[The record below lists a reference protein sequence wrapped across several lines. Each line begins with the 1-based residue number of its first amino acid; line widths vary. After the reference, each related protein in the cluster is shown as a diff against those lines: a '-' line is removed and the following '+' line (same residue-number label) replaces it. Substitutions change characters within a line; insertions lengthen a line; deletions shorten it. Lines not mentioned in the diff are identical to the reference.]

1 MRREPLLT
9 RGFLLCALANFAQS
23 LSFNLYL
30 HLPGFLHQL
39 GAGEVQIGL
48 LTGATAAAAIAV
60 RPPLGRAI
68 DRGGRRPLVLAA
80 LAMNLV
86 VCLLYTTVHSLGPW
100 VVAVRVAH
108 GFAEATLFTALFVMA
123 ADLVPA
129 SRRTEGLA
137 LYSASGML
145 PISIGGLIG
154 DAILA
159 RASYHALFV
168 ASALAV
174 AVALLCA
181 LPLRDVPRVP
191 APGEPRRGFLHALV
205 QRDLAPLWFL
215 GVVFGLVLT
224 GVFTFVKR
232 FVMEEQV
239 ASVGT
244 FFSAYTG
251 AAIAVR
257 LVGGS
262 LPDRV
267 GPRRV
272 LLPALVTL
280 SAGFACLAVARDT
293 AEVLAAG
300 VLCGLGHGFTFPI
313 LSALAVTRAR
323 ESERGAAIA
332 ILTALPD
339 VGALLGAPSLGWI
352 IEARGF
358 GTMFAAAAG
367 LLLAGTASFAI
378 WDGRAQPDLERKGAS
393 AS

>member
-9 RGFLLCALANFAQS
+9 PAFGLCALANFTQS
-23 LSFNLYL
+23 LSFNVYL

-39 GAGEVQIGL
+39 GASEVQIGL
-48 LTGATAAAAIAV
+48 LFGATAAAAIAV

-68 DRGGRRPLVLAA
+68 DRGGRRRLALGAAA
-80 LAMNLV
+80 LNVV
-86 VCLLYTTVHSLGPW
+86 VCLLYLTVESLGPW
-100 VVAVRVAH
+100 IAAVRVAH
-108 GFAEATLFTALFVMA
+108 GFSEATLFTVLFVIA

-129 SRRTEGLA
+129 SRRVEGLA

-145 PISIGGLIG
+145 PIALGGLLG

-159 RASYHALFV
+159 RGSYDALFV
-168 ASALAV
+168 ASALLAAV
-174 AVALLCA
+174 SLALC
-181 LPLRDVPRVP
+181 LPLREPPRP
-191 APGEPRRGFLHALV
+191 APSSDAPRRRFRDALA

-215 GVVFGLVLT
+215 GIVFGVVLA

-244 FFSAYTG
+244 FFTAYTG

-262 LPDRV
+262 LPDRI
-267 GPRRV
+267 GAHRV
-272 LLPALVTL
+272 LLPALATL
-280 SAGFACLAVARDT
+280 AAGFACLAVADGAT
-293 AEVLAAG
+293 EVLAAG

-313 LSALAVTRAR
+313 LSALIVTRAR
-323 ESERGAAIA
+323 ESERGAAIS

-339 VGALLGAPSLGWI
+339 VGALVGAPSLGWI
-352 IEARGF
+352 IEVAGF
-358 GTMFAAAAG
+358 GAMFASAAG
-367 LLLAGTASFAI
+367 ILAAGTVVFALWDRRVAS
-378 WDGRAQPDLERKGAS
+378 G
-393 AS
+393 

>member
-1 MRREPLLT
+1 MRRDPLLT
-9 RGFLLCALANFAQS
+9 PAFLLCALANFLQS

-80 LAMNLV
+80 LAVNFV
-86 VCLLYTTVHSLGPW
+86 VCLLYLTVDSLGPW
-100 VVAVRVAH
+100 IYAVRVAH

-145 PISIGGLIG
+145 PISLGGLLG

-159 RASYHALFV
+159 RASYDALFV

-174 AVALLCA
+174 VAALLCS
-181 LPLRDVPRVP
+181 LPLRDVPRAP
-191 APGEPRRGFLHALV
+191 AASGEPRRGFLHALG
-205 QRDLAPLWFL
+205 QRDLVPLWFL

-232 FVMEEQV
+232 FVMEAQV

-257 LVGGS
+257 LLGGS

-272 LLPALVTL
+272 LLPALATL
-280 SAGFACLAVARDT
+280 VAGFACLAAAKDT

-313 LSALAVTRAR
+313 LSALIVTRAR
-323 ESERGAAIA
+323 EAERGAAIA

-352 IEARGF
+352 IEAHGF
-358 GTMFAAAAG
+358 GAMFATAAG
-367 LLLAGTASFAI
+367 VLAAGTLVFAA
-378 WDGRAQPDLERKGAS
+378 WDRRATR
-393 AS
+393 

>member
-9 RGFLLCALANFAQS
+9 RAFLLCALANFAQS

-30 HLPGFLHQL
+30 HLPGFLHEL
-39 GAGEVQIGL
+39 GASEVQIGL
-48 LTGATAAAAIAV
+48 LTGATAAAAIAI

-68 DRGGRRPLVLAA
+68 DRGGRRRLVLAA
-80 LAMNLV
+80 VTLDIL
-86 VCLLYTTVHSLGPW
+86 VCLLYLTVESLGAW
-100 VVAVRVAH
+100 VYAVRVAH
-108 GFAEATLFTALFVMA
+108 GFAEATLFTVLFVMA
-123 ADLVPA
+123 ADRIPA

-145 PISIGGLIG
+145 PISLGGLLG

-159 RASYHALFV
+159 RGSYDALFA
-168 ASALAV
+168 ASALAA
-174 AVALLCA
+174 AVSLACA
-181 LPLRDVPRVP
+181 LPLRDVVRPAA
-191 APGEPRRGFLHALV
+191 APGAPRRGFLHALA

-215 GVVFGLVLT
+215 GVVFGLVT
-224 GVFTFVKR
+224 TSVFTFVKR

-239 ASVGT
+239 ATVGS

-257 LVGGS
+257 LLGGS

-267 GPRRV
+267 GPLRV
-272 LLPALVTL
+272 LLPALATL
-280 SAGFACLAVARDT
+280 SAGFACLAVAGD
-293 AEVLAAG
+293 AAQVLAAG

-323 ESERGAAIA
+323 ESERGAAVA

-352 IEARGF
+352 LETRGF
-358 GTMFAAAAG
+358 GAMFGAAAV
-367 LLLAGTASFAI
+367 LLLAGTVAFGL
-378 WDGRAQPDLERKGAS
+378 WDHDANRVRPG
-393 AS
+393 

>member
-9 RGFLLCALANFAQS
+9 PPFLLCALANFAQS

-48 LTGATAAAAIAV
+48 LFGVTAAAAIAV

-68 DRGGRRPLVLAA
+68 DRGGRRRLVLGAVA
-80 LAMNLV
+80 LNVV
-86 VCLLYTTVHSLGPW
+86 VCLLYLTVDSLGPW
-100 VVAVRVAH
+100 VYAVRIAH
-108 GFAEATLFTALFVMA
+108 GFAEATLFTVLFVMA
-123 ADLVPA
+123 ADRIPA

-145 PISIGGLIG
+145 PISLGGLLG
-154 DAILA
+154 DGILA
-159 RASYHALFV
+159 WATYDALFA
-168 ASALAV
+168 ASALA
-174 AVALLCA
+174 AAIAFACSLALH
-181 LPLRDVPRVP
+181 DVPRAAP
-191 APGEPRRGFLHALV
+191 APDAPRRGFLPALA

-215 GVVFGLVLT
+215 GVVFGVVLA

-244 FFSAYTG
+244 FFTAYTG

-272 LLPALVTL
+272 LLPALATL
-280 SAGFACLAVARDT
+280 SAGFACLAAAEGA

-313 LSALAVTRAR
+313 LSALAVTRSR
-323 ESERGAAIA
+323 ESERGAAIS

-352 IEARGF
+352 IEVRGF
-358 GTMFAAAAG
+358 GAMFATAAG
-367 LLLAGTASFAI
+367 LLLAGTVVFAV
-378 WDGRAQPDLERKGAS
+378 WDGRAAD
-393 AS
+393 

>member
-9 RGFLLCALANFAQS
+9 PAFLFCALANFAQS

-80 LAMNLV
+80 LVVNVV
-86 VCLLYTTVHSLGPW
+86 VCLLYGTVGSLGAW
-100 VVAVRVAH
+100 LVAVRVAH
-108 GFAEATLFTALFVMA
+108 GFAEATLFTVLFVMA

-145 PISIGGLIG
+145 PISLGGLLG

-159 RASYHALFV
+159 RSSYDALFV
-168 ASALAV
+168 TSALAA
-174 AVALLCA
+174 AVSLLCS
-181 LPLRDVPRVP
+181 LPLRDVPRAAA
-191 APGEPRRGFLHALV
+191 APEAPPRRGILSALA
-205 QRDLAPLWFL
+205 QRDLVPLWFL
-215 GVVFGLVLT
+215 GVVFGVVLA

-272 LLPALVTL
+272 LLPALATL
-280 SAGFACLAVARDT
+280 SAGFACLAAAQGT
-293 AEVLAAG
+293 GEVLAAG

-313 LSALAVTRAR
+313 LSALVVTRAR

-352 IEARGF
+352 IEAHGF
-358 GTMFAAAAG
+358 GAMFAAAAA
-367 LLLAGTASFAI
+367 LMLAGTVAYGLWDRFAS
-378 WDGRAQPDLERKGAS
+378 GA
-393 AS
+393 AGPAAA

>member
-9 RGFLLCALANFAQS
+9 PAFLLCALANFAQS

-39 GAGEVQIGL
+39 GAGEVAIGWI
-48 LTGATAAAAIAV
+48 TGATAAAAIAV

-68 DRGGRRPLVLAA
+68 DRGGRRRLVLGA
-80 LAMNLV
+80 LVVNVV
-86 VCLLYTTVHSLGPW
+86 VCLLYQTVDAIGPW

-108 GFAEATLFTALFVMA
+108 GFAEATLFTVLFVMA

-145 PISIGGLIG
+145 PISLGGLVG

-159 RASYHALFV
+159 RASYDALFL
-168 ASALAV
+168 ASAGAALASL
-174 AVALLCA
+174 ACA
-181 LPLRDVPRVP
+181 LALRETPRP
-191 APGEPRRGFLHALV
+191 APAPDAPPRRGFLPALG

-215 GVVFGLVLT
+215 GIVFGVVLA

-239 ASVGT
+239 ASVGA

-280 SAGFACLAVARDT
+280 SAGFACLAAADGAR
-293 AEVLAAG
+293 EVLAAG

-313 LSALAVTRAR
+313 LSALVVTRAR

-339 VGALLGAPSLGWI
+339 VGALAGAPSLGWV

-358 GTMFAAAAG
+358 GAMFATAAV
-367 LLLAGTASFAI
+367 LMLAGTAVFAA
-378 WDGRAQPDLERKGAS
+378 WDRRASR
-393 AS
+393 